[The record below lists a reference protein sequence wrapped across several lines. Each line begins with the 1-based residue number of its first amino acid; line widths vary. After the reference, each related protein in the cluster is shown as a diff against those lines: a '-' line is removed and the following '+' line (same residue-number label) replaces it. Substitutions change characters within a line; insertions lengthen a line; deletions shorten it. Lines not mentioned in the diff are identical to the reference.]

1 VSEPTITG
9 LQVLLEVG
17 RVGSFSAAAES
28 LGYTQSAI
36 SRQVASL
43 ENFAGAPLFERH
55 ARGVRPTAAGQVLMR
70 HAGTVLDGIA
80 AATSE
85 LAGLSDRLEGRLA
98 VGAFPTAAASLVPAA
113 IARLVRINPGLRVR
127 LIEASTPAQLHA
139 LRRGRL
145 EVAVLASG
153 EGLPGYDVE
162 GLRLTPLLGAQ
173 GVGVAVADSHRFAGR
188 EWVQPEELSDQN
200 WIVGPNSADA
210 PEFGVWPTIEAP
222 RIAFTIR
229 SWSGRLGFVAAGLG
243 IALVPGFATVMMPRG
258 VRWVRV
264 RDVGGSDTRACEGAR
279 AADHVDG
286 QAGLQRSMFAVT
298 GPDPNQRALS
308 MVDALLAEVE

>member
-1 VSEPTITG
+1 MVPELTITG
-9 LQVLLEVG
+9 LQVLLEVS
-17 RVGSFSAAAES
+17 RVGSFSAAAEA

-43 ENFAGAPLFERH
+43 ESFAGGPLFERH
-55 ARGVRPTAAGQVLMR
+55 ARGVRPTAAGHVLIR
-70 HAGTVLDGIA
+70 HAGTVLDGIS

-113 IARLVRINPGLRVR
+113 IARLVRTNPGLSVR
-127 LIEASTPAQLHA
+127 LVEASTPAQLHA
-139 LRRGRL
+139 LRRRRL

-153 EGLPGYDVE
+153 EGLPEHDLD
-162 GLRLTPLLGAQ
+162 GLQLTPLVGAR
-173 GVGVAVADSHRFAGR
+173 GTGVAVADSHRFAGR
-188 EWVQPEELSDQN
+188 DWVRPEELGDQD
-200 WIVGPNSADA
+200 WIVGPNAADA
-210 PEFGVWPTIEAP
+210 PEFGVWPSIEAP

-229 SWSGRLGFVAAGLG
+229 SWSTRLGFVAAGLG
-243 IALVPGFATVMMPRG
+243 IALVPGFAAVMMPRG

-264 RDVGGSDTRACEGAR
+264 RDGGERAR

-286 QAGLQRSMFAVT
+286 QSGLQRAMFAVT
-298 GPDPNQRALS
+298 GPDPNQRALG
-308 MVDALLAEVE
+308 MVDALLAEVD